1 MVFKRQLY
9 QLYEIQN
16 RSIDEHEAFSF
27 EIERQNL
34 KWIYNAREDFSK
46 ELDRANAVQDLED
59 HVNLKGAI
67 FKRKILDPNRLTGL
81 GYFGLAG
88 ATYAMFPHAALL
100 LGPTLTTSLITAA
113 SLGGMFKLSD
123 RNQVNSIRL
132 GESSGDIEFN
142 VSTSPFTSRS
152 LVANIRDVQGVFSV
166 GNDDLGE
173 DDLECNV
180 IQLSNCL
187 DKSTG
192 QVLANES
199 VTLPADAYKDVNML
213 DWVMS
218 IKTNH
223 PNWEDSTQDEFND
236 LMTEKF
242 QSMSE
247 VGQQAGQVGLMAI
260 NSAYM
265 RKASRQAIDIQI
277 DRESADVDNNL
288 ELMKKIYGEERLNK
302 MTPGEFYN
310 TYQTFAQNQLKSD
323 TAV

>member
-1 MVFKRQLY
+1 
-9 QLYEIQN
+9 
-16 RSIDEHEAFSF
+16 
-27 EIERQNL
+27 
-34 KWIYNAREDFSK
+34 
-46 ELDRANAVQDLED
+46 
-59 HVNLKGAI
+59 
-67 FKRKILDPNRLTGL
+67 
-81 GYFGLAG
+81 
-88 ATYAMFPHAALL
+88 
-100 LGPTLTTSLITAA
+100 
-113 SLGGMFKLSD
+113 
-123 RNQVNSIRL
+123 
-132 GESSGDIEFN
+132 
-142 VSTSPFTSRS
+142 
-152 LVANIRDVQGVFSV
+152 
-166 GNDDLGE
+166 
-173 DDLECNV
+173 
-180 IQLSNCL
+180 
-187 DKSTG
+187 
-192 QVLANES
+192 
-199 VTLPADAYKDVNML
+199 ML

-288 ELMKKIYGEERLNK
+288 ELMKKIYGEDRLNK